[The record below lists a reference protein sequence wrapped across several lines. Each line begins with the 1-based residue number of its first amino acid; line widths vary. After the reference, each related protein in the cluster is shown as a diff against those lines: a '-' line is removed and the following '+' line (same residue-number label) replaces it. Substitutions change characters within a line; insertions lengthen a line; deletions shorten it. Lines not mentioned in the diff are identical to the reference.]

1 MDEHNS
7 LSMISFIERLEKKAN
22 RLLKD
27 AQLQDW
33 IEEVFQ
39 ENLQYAHYPR
49 TRISLCG
56 RFNAEMYY
64 FHAIE
69 VEEKEHYSTTFS
81 ARYLQSLAQ
90 CCNFGR
96 RNTLMII

>member
-1 MDEHNS
+1 
-7 LSMISFIERLEKKAN
+7 
-22 RLLKD
+22 
-27 AQLQDW
+27 
-33 IEEVFQ
+33 
-39 ENLQYAHYPR
+39 
-49 TRISLCG
+49 
-56 RFNAEMYY
+56 MYY

-81 ARYLQSLAQ
+81 TRYLQSLAQ